1 MSIFLSWRDMLR
13 DAISEP
19 FERERIARA
28 VGVSSATLIR
38 WSKGISSPRPQNLG
52 QLQRAFMTEKH
63 AEFVALLTEEFGPS
77 PEGETP
83 EPSDMIDFSFV
94 RQIWEVRAMTPEH
107 LLFWTL
113 CRKVLEHASRQIDSA
128 RAGVMISVV
137 QCVPSRTG
145 KVHTLRETIRYGTEP
160 WSADLSSSSLFLGG
174 DSLAGYA
181 VSYGRMQ
188 IVDDLREQNVGFL
201 PLTPLTP
208 EKHEVSAAAH
218 PIFYASRIAGCVLF
232 FSTLPG
238 YFHSDAQRSLIA
250 DYTHLIAQA
259 FKVEQFYPLEQIA
272 LQVMPPLEVQQAKFS
287 TFQQRVT
294 DLMKEA
300 YQASHMLTRSQA
312 EELVGQQFAEELL
325 LFSQQNKPVDKE
337 IRRDRV
343 QSI

>member
-1 MSIFLSWRDMLR
+1 MSISLSWRDMLR

-28 VGVSSATLIR
+28 VGVSTATLIR
-38 WSKGISSPRPQNLG
+38 WSKGISSPRQQNLG
-52 QLQRAFMTEKH
+52 QLQRSFLTEKH
-63 AEFVALLTEEFGPS
+63 AEFVALLTEEFGPPPESEVLES
-77 PEGETP
+77 P
-83 EPSDMIDFSFV
+83 DMIELSFV

-113 CRKVLEHASRQIDSA
+113 CRKVLEYASRQLDSA
-128 RAGVMISVV
+128 RSGVMISVV
-137 QCVPSRTG
+137 QCVPSRNG
-145 KVHTLRETIRYGTEP
+145 KVHALRETIRYGTDP
-160 WSADLSSSSLFLGG
+160 WSADLSPNSLFLGG

-181 VSYGRMQ
+181 VSYGRLQ
-188 IVDDLREQNVGFL
+188 TINDLRAQNAGFL

-208 EKHEVSAAAH
+208 KQYEVSAAAY
-218 PIFYASRIAGCVLF
+218 PIFYASRVAGCVLF

-238 YFHSDAQRSLIA
+238 YFSSDAQRSLLV
-250 DYTHLIAQA
+250 DYTHLIALA
-259 FKVEQFYPLEQIA
+259 FKPEQFYPLEQIA

-300 YQASHMLTRSQA
+300 YQASHVLTRTQA
-312 EELVGQQFAEELL
+312 EELVSQQFAEELL
-325 LFSQQNKPVDKE
+325 LFSQQNKPIDKE